1 MDALSLTSAQTSAS
15 STSVSP
21 APRVPEV
28 LPTTTETPADL
39 IDTPAPVAERV
50 PMPQFQGE
58 PEEQPGTI
66 ASFLPE
72 AMVESL
78 EADLNDA
85 QRFYGM
91 GTRLLRDRLISPET
105 ASSDEN
111 IQAVLLLIAYA
122 SDTGS
127 MNEVPIHSNQ
137 RDFTMTRYGIQTAG
151 PRLDACSSA
160 QRPLTPEERRAESHG
175 YSSSSSEG
183 FPTPSSPSSLGDDSI
198 SALSDFHHIWET
210 QAEMDTNVEADMTR
224 ARNDASRREASN
236 KHNRMVELVQ
246 EQGSRHLHQ
255 NEINLYSCRFF
266 DIDSQD
272 NVTFFI
278 DPNGNKFTL
287 EEVNFLDT
295 KGARDDDWCRIG
307 ERFYRR
313 TVDLAYRERGRQWLR
328 ETNEQQLQRAEWVA
342 GIALVALVAVSWFA

>member
-1 MDALSLTSAQTSAS
+1 
-15 STSVSP
+15 
-21 APRVPEV
+21 
-28 LPTTTETPADL
+28 
-39 IDTPAPVAERV
+39 
-50 PMPQFQGE
+50 
-58 PEEQPGTI
+58 
-66 ASFLPE
+66 
-72 AMVESL
+72 
-78 EADLNDA
+78 
-85 QRFYGM
+85 
-91 GTRLLRDRLISPET
+91 
-105 ASSDEN
+105 
-111 IQAVLLLIAYA
+111 
-122 SDTGS
+122 
-127 MNEVPIHSNQ
+127 
-137 RDFTMTRYGIQTAG
+137 MTRYGIQTAG